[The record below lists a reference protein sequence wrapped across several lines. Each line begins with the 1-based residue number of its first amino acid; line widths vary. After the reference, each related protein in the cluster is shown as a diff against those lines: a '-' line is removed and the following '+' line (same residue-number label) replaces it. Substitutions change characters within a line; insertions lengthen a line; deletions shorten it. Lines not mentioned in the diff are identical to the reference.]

1 MSIVVWSPSIAF
13 ISRIQNG
20 ELPHTPLI
28 FFSYAHN
35 AFTSPITPSF
45 GLKYILN
52 DDDGW
57 RLLWGEGVGG
67 RQIDADDSSLRVF
80 IGVGVIERF
89 FLYISPP

>member
-1 MSIVVWSPSIAF
+1 MIPLYSLYL
-13 ISRIQNG
+13 QNSKWRAT
-20 ELPHTPLI
+20 PHTLN

-89 FLYISPP
+89 FYISPLPSSQNR